1 MRHLGYWFCPLEAG
15 PTLGADTS
23 GDREPWSEAFA
34 AVERACPRFFPPAG
48 GMLLVRRPDLVV
60 HRYAATDTYLYV
72 DEYDNVSYAYF
83 RALNL
88 TRIGSI
94 EDVRH
99 GKFTMDCVKLPGR
112 YRYPWQRG

>member
-1 MRHLGYWFCPLEAG
+1 
-15 PTLGADTS
+15 
-23 GDREPWSEAFA
+23 
-34 AVERACPRFFPPAG
+34 
-48 GMLLVRRPDLVV
+48 
-60 HRYAATDTYLYV
+60 V